1 PSNRKSSKT
10 KEVKSREMTRN
21 YRYITLFL
29 FGLLQLVR
37 GYSLAQQTDRPNIL
51 WIISDDL
58 GNDLGCY
65 GNADVYTPHLDR
77 LAAEGVRFTSAYA
90 TAPVCSPSRSSLITG
105 MYPVSINSLNHRT
118 IDKKPLPNGI
128 EPITTYFR
136 EAGYFCANAN
146 EKGKKGKE
154 DYNFATEYIYDG
166 IDWSERKPD
175 QPFFAQIQIFEPHR
189 PFVPDTERSINQDQ
203 IQIDRKRA

>member
-1 PSNRKSSKT
+1 
-10 KEVKSREMTRN
+10 
-21 YRYITLFL
+21 
-29 FGLLQLVR
+29 
-37 GYSLAQQTDRPNIL
+37 
-51 WIISDDL
+51 
-58 GNDLGCY
+58 
-65 GNADVYTPHLDR
+65 
-77 LAAEGVRFTSAYA
+77 
-90 TAPVCSPSRSSLITG
+90 SSLITG

-189 PFVPDTERSINQDQ
+189 PFVPDTERPINQDK
-203 IQIDRKRA
+203 IQIPPYYPNHPLIRKDWAMYLESIQVLDKKVGVI